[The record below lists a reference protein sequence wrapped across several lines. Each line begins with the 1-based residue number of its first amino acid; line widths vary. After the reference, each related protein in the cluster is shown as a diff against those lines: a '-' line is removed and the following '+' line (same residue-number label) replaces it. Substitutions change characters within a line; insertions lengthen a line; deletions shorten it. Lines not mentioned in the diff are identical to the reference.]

1 MVISLTGC
9 CRLSEKAAITKIEK
23 HLNEAYGGVFKV
35 TMIEYDS
42 EENTSTYLSY
52 ESYIRVHLKPALG
65 NVALQDLTPRMLQLY
80 YNYKAEEEGL
90 APKTIVNLN
99 LFLHRALDFAVAEGY
114 IKSNPTAS
122 VNLPRGDRPQ
132 IVILTRDEQ
141 MRLIQGSYQ
150 HRYGVF
156 IRLVL
161 FTGIRLG
168 ELLGLRWEDVDVQGR
183 RMYIRRTLNRLN
195 KVKKPSNPNEP
206 TTEIVIQAP
215 KSQNSVRS
223 IPLLPQVLQDLQG
236 WRKVQMADR
245 MAAGDSYNDSG
256 FLVTNTL
263 GGYVEPRTYQS
274 DQNFKTSGT
283 HKVVMN
289 GTAVQHVYLQSNAA
303 VFTVLEIANGAG
315 ISSSGYFA
323 AASLVSPLETAKI
336 QSEGMMLRGLTVDAP
351 YVEITGDVTKVA
363 GTLSLGTNKLRID
376 GNLTQSDG
384 TVDTKRGTL
393 EVTGDYRLATKNV
406 SEYGEISWDAS
417 NGILK
422 MTEADAVVTV
432 GGMFYTKS
440 VETHKPY
447 LTAGTMYI
455 GGDFYQ
461 YYPGAYQ
468 SELNF
473 KTSGSHTVYLNG
485 TKPQN
490 VYFQSGSSKFTVLH
504 PTQSMKQYTFSP
516 AACWTTLH
524 GTTTSQVIPPDCD
537 TPGCTL
543 YTCTL
548 CGGTYE
554 EDPVDA
560 LGHDYLNGSCSV
572 CGEADPDYVAPVTI
586 TGKGFS
592 LSFEDEILVN
602 FYYTVSDL
610 TDVAEQ
616 GMLVFYT
623 DPGAADIAMADDVY
637 IGSATDGAVFMNTT
651 DGIAAKYM
659 GDNRYYCAYAKL
671 ANGSYAY
678 SKLYQYSPK
687 KYAMN
692 LLGKDSTSEKQKALC
707 VAMLNYGAAA
717 QNFFGYKTDALMNS
731 DLTDEQKALAAAYDE
746 TLFTGAVAADSSK
759 VGSFAKTATGFS
771 KRSASVSFEG
781 ALSINYYFTPDRAVD
796 GDITFYYWTS
806 EDYAAADIMTME
818 NATGSFAM
826 EIKSNGDYWGQV
838 SRIPAKNLDDTYYV
852 AGVYTDAD
860 GNTYCTGVIAYSLS
874 KYCLNNAKE
883 GKTMQEL
890 ASATAMYGYY
900 AKAYFS

>member
-1 MVISLTGC
+1 MTKVADTLSLGTNKLRIDGNLTQSDGTVDTKRGTLEVTGDYRLATKNVSEYGEISWGVSVGYLKMTETDAVVTVGGTFYTNAKNPHSSYLTAGT
-9 CRLSEKAAITKIEK
+9 I
-23 HLNEAYGGVFKV
+23 YVGGDF
-35 TMIEYDS
+35 YQ
-42 EENTSTYLSY
+42 Y
-52 ESYIRVHLKPALG
+52 HPA
-65 NVALQDLTPRMLQLY
+65 
-80 YNYKAEEEGL
+80 E
-90 APKTIVNLN
+90 
-99 LFLHRALDFAVAEGY
+99 
-114 IKSNPTAS
+114 
-122 VNLPRGDRPQ
+122 
-132 IVILTRDEQ
+132 
-141 MRLIQGSYQ
+141 
-150 HRYGVF
+150 
-156 IRLVL
+156 
-161 FTGIRLG
+161 
-168 ELLGLRWEDVDVQGR
+168 
-183 RMYIRRTLNRLN
+183 
-195 KVKKPSNPNEP
+195 
-206 TTEIVIQAP
+206 
-215 KSQNSVRS
+215 
-223 IPLLPQVLQDLQG
+223 
-236 WRKVQMADR
+236 
-245 MAAGDSYNDSG
+245 
-256 FLVTNTL
+256 
-263 GGYVEPRTYQS
+263 YQS

-303 VFTVLEIANGAG
+303 VFTVLEIANEAG

-336 QSEGMMLRGLTVDAP
+336 QSEGMMIRVLTVDAP

-406 SEYGEISWDAS
+406 SEYGEISWGAS

-422 MTEADAVVTV
+422 MTEADAVVIV

-440 VETHKPY
+440 EETHKPY

-504 PTQSMKQYTFSP
+504 PTQSLDRYTFSP
-516 AACWTTLH
+516 AVCWTTLH

-637 IGSATDGAVFMNTT
+637 TGSATDGAVFMNTT

-671 ANGSYAY
+671 ADGSYAY
-678 SKLYQYSPK
+678 SSLYQYSPK

-692 LLGKDSTSEKQKALC
+692 LLSKASTSEKQKALC

-731 DLTDEQKALAAAYDE
+731 DLTDEQKALVAAYDE

-759 VGSFAKTATGFS
+759 VVNFAKTATGFS

-874 KYCLNNAKE
+874 KYCLNNAKP
-883 GKTMQEL
+883 GKSMQEL